1 MPGPNDVS
9 AVPVIH
15 KLAIANYRSIRDL
28 VLSLNQLNVVTGANG
43 SGKSNLYRALRL
55 VSETAYGSA
64 IAVIAR
70 EGGLSS
76 ILWAG
81 PEKFSRDVK
90 SGLHPVE
97 GTVRSD
103 RISLRLGF
111 SSDEFSYAVDFGI
124 STQQPGTSMFFRDP
138 EIKREVLW
146 RGTDLWHSSR
156 AVMDRKRPVVRV
168 RNDEGKME
176 LALKSLASN
185 QSVLNSLIDPHNHPE
200 VFRLREEVHSWR
212 FYDQFRTDANSP
224 LRQPHVGSF
233 APVLSPDG
241 SNLPSAWQ
249 TIREIGDADRLEEHL
264 EDAFPRSTVNIED
277 SQGLFGL
284 RMHQHGLLRAL
295 GQSELSDGTLRYL
308 FWLVALHSPRPP
320 SMMVLNEPET
330 SVHVDLLPALGRLI
344 AASSD
349 SMQIWVI
356 THSDELVDA
365 LEEAKQCKRI
375 RLEKELG
382 ETLIEGEGPFDRVAW
397 RWPAR

>member
-1 MPGPNDVS
+1 M
-9 AVPVIH
+9 IH

-28 VLSLNQLNVVTGANG
+28 VLSLDQLNVVTGANG

-55 VSETAYGSA
+55 VSDTAFGSA
-64 IAVIAR
+64 ISVIAR

-90 SGLHPVE
+90 SGQHPVE
-97 GTVRSD
+97 GTIRSD

-111 SSDEFSYAVDFGI
+111 SSDEFSYAVDYGVAA
-124 STQQPGTSMFFRDP
+124 QQPGTSMFFRDP

-146 RGTDLWHSSR
+146 RGSDLWHSSR

-168 RNDEGKME
+168 RNDGGKME
-176 LALKSLASN
+176 VVIKSLSSN
-185 QSVLNSLIDPHNHPE
+185 ESVLSSLIDPQNHPE

-212 FYDQFRTDANSP
+212 FYDQFRTDANSS

-233 APVLSPDG
+233 APILNQDG

-249 TIREIGDADRLEEHL
+249 TICEIGDENRLQEHL
-264 EDAFPRSTVNIED
+264 QDAFPGSTVSVED
-277 SQGLFGL
+277 SEGLFAL
-284 RMHQHGLLRAL
+284 RMHQYGLLRAL

-330 SVHVDLLPALGRLI
+330 SIHLDLLPALGRLI
-344 AASSD
+344 AASSET
-349 SMQIWVI
+349 MQIWVI
-356 THSDELVDA
+356 THSDELVSA
-365 LEEAKQCKRI
+365 LEQAKQCKRI

-382 ETLIEGEGPFDRVAW
+382 ETLIEDEGPFDRVAW
-397 RWPAR
+397 RWPSR

>member
-1 MPGPNDVS
+1 M
-9 AVPVIH
+9 IH
-15 KLAIANYRSIRDL
+15 KLAISNYRSIRDL
-28 VLSLNQLNVVTGANG
+28 VLSLDRLNVVTGANG

-55 VSETAYGSA
+55 VSDTANGSA
-64 IAVIAR
+64 VSVIAR

-90 SGLHPVE
+90 SGRLPVE
-97 GTVRSD
+97 GTIRSD
-103 RISLRLGF
+103 RIRLRLGF
-111 SSDEFSYAVDFGI
+111 SSDEFGYAVDYGI
-124 STQQPGTSMFFRDP
+124 STQQPGASMFFRDP
-138 EIKREVLW
+138 EIKREVMW

-176 LALKSLASN
+176 VALQSLSPN
-185 QSVLNSLIDPHNHPE
+185 NSVLSSLIDPHNHPE
-200 VFRLREEVHSWR
+200 IFRLREVVHSWR
-212 FYDQFRTDANSP
+212 FYDQFRTDADSP
-224 LRQPHVGSF
+224 LRRPQAGSF
-233 APVLSPDG
+233 APVLSHDG

-249 TIREIGDADRLEEHL
+249 TVCEVGDKDRLDEHL
-264 EDAFPRSTVNIED
+264 EDAFPGSNVTIED
-277 SQGLFGL
+277 SEGLFAL
-284 RMHQHGLLRAL
+284 RMQQHGLLRGL

-344 AASSD
+344 AASSE

-356 THSDELVDA
+356 THSDELVDS
-365 LEEAKQCKRI
+365 LMEANTCRRI
-375 RLEKELG
+375 RLAKELG
-382 ETLIEGEGPFDRVAW
+382 ETLIEDARPFDREAW
-397 RWPAR
+397 RWPGR

>member
-1 MPGPNDVS
+1 M
-9 AVPVIH
+9 IH

-28 VLSLNQLNVVTGANG
+28 VLSLDQLNVVTGANG

-55 VSETAYGSA
+55 VSDTAFGSA
-64 IAVIAR
+64 ISVIAR

-90 SGLHPVE
+90 SGQHPVE
-97 GTVRSD
+97 GTIRSD

-111 SSDEFSYAVDFGI
+111 SSDEFSYAVDYGV
-124 STQQPGTSMFFRDP
+124 TAQQPGTSMFFRDP

-146 RGTDLWHSSR
+146 RGSDLWHSSR

-168 RNDEGKME
+168 RNDGGKME
-176 LALKSLASN
+176 VVIKSLSSN
-185 QSVLNSLIDPHNHPE
+185 ESVLSSLIDPQNHPE
-200 VFRLREEVHSWR
+200 IFRLREEVHSWR
-212 FYDQFRTDANSP
+212 FYDQFRTDANSS

-233 APVLSPDG
+233 APILNQDG

-249 TIREIGDADRLEEHL
+249 TICEIGDENRLQEHL
-264 EDAFPRSTVNIED
+264 QDAFPGSTVSVED
-277 SQGLFGL
+277 SEGLFAL
-284 RMHQHGLLRAL
+284 RMHQYGLLRAL

-330 SVHVDLLPALGRLI
+330 SIHLDLLPALGRLI
-344 AASSD
+344 AASSET
-349 SMQIWVI
+349 MQIWVI
-356 THSDELVDA
+356 THSDELVSA
-365 LEEAKQCKRI
+365 LEQAKQCKRI

-382 ETLIEGEGPFDRVAW
+382 ETLIEDEGPFDRVAW
-397 RWPAR
+397 RWPSR